1 MRHLGL
7 AIAFLCMMAGTARAS
22 DPYERFEAAFNA
34 SEFALK
40 VLNNSVA
47 PPSQECVLPIR
58 QAVFDIL
65 STPKDAERI
74 NDTLREQGCLSG
86 RFSGIWM
93 PTYLPRAGIP
103 EPAVSVRE
111 MKPGIFYVRIRL
123 FEEHALSEF
132 SVAVQFLALRKPKAI
147 LLDLR
152 FNKGGVLGV
161 AVAVASVFAPA
172 AQSPIVSIVN
182 TDGTVQVF
190 RAHTKG
196 ILAGMRTVVLIN
208 GTSASGA
215 EIVAGALKN
224 WNAKIVGRRSYGKG
238 EWNYAQ
244 TDAVSGLHVRSFGGS
259 FCIGA
264 APQCKNVEKEG
275 VEPEFEVSDDDGN
288 EHLELT
294 LSVAQSVAIDP
305 KGFEKLLAKNSK
317 LQERILP
324 ASSR

>member
-1 MRHLGL
+1 MT
-7 AIAFLCMMAGTARAS
+7 AVTARAS
-22 DPYERFEAAFNA
+22 DALEQFEAAFKA

-40 VLNNSVA
+40 VLNNSLV

-65 STPKDAERI
+65 SNPKAAERI
-74 NDTLREQGCLSG
+74 NGALREQGCLSG
-86 RFSGIWM
+86 RFSGIWV
-93 PTYLPRAGIP
+93 PTYLPKAGIP
-103 EPAVSVRE
+103 EPTVSVRE
-111 MKPGIFYVRIRL
+111 MRPGVFYVRIRS
-123 FEEHALSEF
+123 FEAHALSEF

-152 FNKGGVLGV
+152 FNGGGILGV
-161 AVAVASVFAPA
+161 VVEVASVFAPA

-182 TDGTVQVF
+182 TDGTVRVF
-190 RAHTKG
+190 RAPARGVLSGT
-196 ILAGMRTVVLIN
+196 RTVVLIN

-224 WNAKIVGRRSYGKG
+224 WNVATIVGRRSYGKG
-238 EWNYAQ
+238 EWNYVE
-244 TDAVSGLHVRSFGGS
+244 TDLVSGLHVRSFGGP

-264 APQCKNVEKEG
+264 APQCKGIEKEG

-288 EHLELT
+288 EHVELT
-294 LSVAQSVAIDP
+294 LGVAQSIAIDQ

-317 LQERILP
+317 LPGRIMP